1 MTATIA
7 EQLATFT
14 ELLDAKALPE
24 DVRRMARWCVLDWFG
39 SALAGAKAKPTAILL
54 DVARELGG
62 RPEATLLPDGSKTSA
77 PLAALVNAGAS
88 HVVEM
93 DDVHRQA
100 VFHPGATVIPAA
112 LAVAEREGA
121 SGADLLG
128 AIVAGYEV
136 GIRLGEAAGQRHY
149 DYWHTTGTCGTFA
162 AAAAAGKLLGLDS
175 GRLAAALGSAG
186 TAAAG
191 LWEFLVD
198 GAMSKQLHPAK
209 AAHDGILSALLAERG
224 FTAATRILEGEKG
237 FLRAMAQGGDP
248 ARLTEGL
255 GGGTFRILG
264 TAFKASAAC
273 YHIHSSI
280 DAALLLR
287 EKHRPDPKSIRSVTV
302 RLYGAAHR
310 LLEPVEPTTP
320 YAAKFSVPYC
330 VATALLHGGA
340 GPDAFTDAR
349 LKEKAVQT
357 LLGKVRLV
365 HDPALDAAYPEQW
378 PAIVELETAAGTDTI
393 RVDIPRGDP
402 KNPMSEMD
410 LLAKFNALAGDLPL
424 EDRRRLAETCLAL
437 DEKTENVAAT
447 LEGLIFSA
455 SGL

>member
-1 MTATIA
+1 MTMTIA

-14 ELLDAKALPE
+14 ELLDGEALPE
-24 DVRRMARWCVLDWFG
+24 DIRRVAKWCLLDWFG
-39 SALAGAKAKPTAILL
+39 SAVAGATAKPTAILL
-54 DVARELGG
+54 DVARGLGG
-62 RPEATLLPDGSKTSA
+62 TPEATLLPDGSRTSA

-93 DDVHRQA
+93 DDLHKQA

-121 SGADLLG
+121 TGLDLLA

-136 GIRLGEAAGQRHY
+136 GVRLGEAAGQRHY

-162 AAAAAGKLLGLDS
+162 AAAAAGKLLGLDTR
-175 GRLAAALGSAG
+175 RLAAAFGSAG
-186 TAAAG
+186 TVAAG

-209 AAHDGILSALLAERG
+209 AAHDGILCALLAERG

-237 FLRAMAQGGDP
+237 FLQAMAQGGD
-248 ARLTEGL
+248 ASRLTQGL
-255 GGGTFRILG
+255 GGGTFRILA
-264 TAFKASAAC
+264 TSFKAHAAC

-287 EKHRPDPKSIRSVTV
+287 ERHRPDPQSIRSVTV

-310 LLEPVEPTTP
+310 LLEPVQPTSP

-330 VATALLHGGA
+330 VATALLHGA
-340 GPDAFTDAR
+340 VGPDAFTEAR
-349 LKEKAVQT
+349 LAEEAVRT
-357 LLGKVRLV
+357 LLAKVRLA
-365 HDPALDAAYPEQW
+365 HDPTLDAGYPEQW
-378 PAIVELETAAGTDTI
+378 PAVIELETTAVTNTV

-402 KNPMSEMD
+402 AQPLSEGD
-410 LLAKFNALAGDLPL
+410 LLSKFNTLTAALPP
-424 EDRRRLAETCLAL
+424 EDRRRLAETCLAA
-437 DEKTENVAAT
+437 DKIENVAAA
-447 LEGLIFSA
+447 LEGLKFSPPR
-455 SGL
+455 L

>member
-1 MTATIA
+1 MTTTIA
-7 EQLATFT
+7 EQLAAFT
-14 ELLDAKALPE
+14 ELLDGKALPD
-24 DVRRMARWCVLDWFG
+24 DVQRMTRWCLLDWFG
-39 SALAGAKAKPTAILL
+39 SAVAGAKAKPTAILL

-77 PLAALVNAGAS
+77 PLAAMVNAGAS

-93 DDVHRQA
+93 DDLHMQA
-100 VFHPGATVIPAA
+100 VFHPGATIIPAA

-121 SGADLLG
+121 SGADLLT

-162 AAAAAGKLLGLDS
+162 AAAAAGKLLGLDRV
-175 GRLAAALGSAG
+175 RLAAAFGSAG
-186 TAAAG
+186 TQAAG

-224 FTAATRILEGEKG
+224 FTGATRIFEGEKG
-237 FLRAMAQGGDP
+237 FLRAMAEGGDP
-248 ARLTEGL
+248 TRLTEGL
-255 GGGTFRILG
+255 GGGTFRIQG
-264 TAFKASAAC
+264 TSFKAHAAC

-287 EKHRPDPKSIRSVTV
+287 ERHRPDPKSIRSVTV

-310 LLEPVEPTTP
+310 LLEPVKPTSP

-330 VATALLHGGA
+330 VAMALLHGGV
-340 GPDAFTDAR
+340 GPDAFTETR
-349 LKEKAVQT
+349 LADEAVQA
-357 LLGKVRLV
+357 LLGKVRLA
-365 HDPALDAAYPEQW
+365 HDPALDAAYPERW
-378 PAIVELETAAGTDTI
+378 PAIVALETAAGTDTI

-402 KNPMSEMD
+402 KNPMSEVD
-410 LLAKFNALAGDLPL
+410 LLTKFNALATGLPPA
-424 EDRRRLAETCLAL
+424 DRRRLAETCLAM
-437 DEKTENVAAT
+437 EKIENVAAA
-447 LEGLIFSA
+447 LEGLKFSSA
-455 SGL
+455 QL

>member
-1 MTATIA
+1 MTTTIA
-7 EQLATFT
+7 EQLAAFT
-14 ELLDAKALPE
+14 ESLDGKGLPD
-24 DVRRMARWCVLDWFG
+24 DVRRMARWCLLDWFG
-39 SALAGAKAKPTAILL
+39 SALAGATAKPTAILL
-54 DVARELGG
+54 GVARELGG

-77 PLAALVNAGAS
+77 PLAAMVNAGAS

-93 DDVHRQA
+93 DDVHRQG

-121 SGADLLG
+121 SGAELLT

-162 AAAAAGKLLGLDS
+162 AAAAAGKLLGLDR
-175 GRLAAALGSAG
+175 GRLAAAFGSAG
-186 TAAAG
+186 TQAAG

-198 GAMSKQLHPAK
+198 GAMSKQLHPAM

-224 FTAATRILEGEKG
+224 FTGAARILEGEKG

-248 ARLTEGL
+248 SRLTEGL
-255 GGGTFRILG
+255 GGGTFRILE
-264 TAFKASAAC
+264 TAFKAHAAC

-302 RLYGAAHR
+302 RLYGAAYR
-310 LLEPVEPTTP
+310 LLQPVQPTSP

-330 VATALLHGGA
+330 VATAMLHGGV
-340 GPDAFTDAR
+340 GPDAFTETR
-349 LKEKAVQT
+349 LADETIQA
-357 LLGKVRLV
+357 LLGKIRLV
-365 HDPALDAAYPEQW
+365 HDPALDAAYPDQW
-378 PAIVELETAAGTDTI
+378 PAVVELETAAGSDAM
-393 RVDIPRGDP
+393 RVDIPRGDRQ
-402 KNPMSEMD
+402 NPMSEVD
-410 LLAKFNALAGDLPL
+410 LLTKFNALAAALPPV
-424 EDRRRLAETCLAL
+424 DRRRLAETCLAL
-437 DEKTENVAAT
+437 EKIENVAAA
-447 LEGLIFSA
+447 LEGLKCSPPR
-455 SGL
+455 L

>member
-1 MTATIA
+1 MTRTIA
-7 EQLATFT
+7 EQLAAFT
-14 ELLDAKALPE
+14 DLLDGKALPE
-24 DVRRMARWCVLDWFG
+24 DVRRMARWCLLDWLG
-39 SALAGAKAKPTAILL
+39 SAVAGGKAKPTAILL

-62 RPEATLLPDGSKTSA
+62 TPEATLLPDGSRTSA

-93 DDVHRQA
+93 DDLHKPA

-121 SGADLLG
+121 SGTELLA

-162 AAAAAGKLLGLDS
+162 AAAAAGKLLGLDTR
-175 GRLAAALGSAG
+175 RLAAAFGSAG
-186 TAAAG
+186 TVAAG

-209 AAHDGILSALLAERG
+209 AAHDGILCALLAERG

-237 FLRAMAQGGDP
+237 FLRAMAQGGD
-248 ARLTEGL
+248 AGRLTEGL
-255 GGGTFRILG
+255 GSGTFRILA
-264 TAFKASAAC
+264 TSFKAHAAC

-287 EKHRPDPKSIRSVTV
+287 ERHRPDPQSIRSVTV

-310 LLEPVEPTTP
+310 LLQPIQPTSP

-330 VATALLHGGA
+330 VATALLHGA
-340 GPDAFTDAR
+340 VGPDAFTEAR
-349 LKEKAVQT
+349 LGEEAVRA
-357 LLGKVRLV
+357 LLEKVRLA
-365 HDPALDAAYPEQW
+365 HDPTLDGAYPEQW
-378 PAIVELETAAGTDTI
+378 PAVIELETTAATNTA

-402 KNPMSEMD
+402 ARPMSEAD
-410 LLAKFNALAGDLPL
+410 LLTKFNTLTAALPP
-424 EDRRRLAETCLAL
+424 EDRRRLAEACLAM
-437 DEKTENVAAT
+437 EK
-447 LEGLIFSA
+447 I
-455 SGL
+455 

>member
-1 MTATIA
+1 MTTTIA
-7 EQLATFT
+7 EQLAAFT
-14 ELLDAKALPE
+14 ELLDGKGLPD
-24 DVRRMARWCVLDWFG
+24 DVQRMARWCLLDWFG

-54 DVARELGG
+54 DLARELGG

-77 PLAALVNAGAS
+77 PLAAMVNAGAS

-121 SGADLLG
+121 SGADLLT

-162 AAAAAGKLLGLDS
+162 AAAAAGKLLGLDRV
-175 GRLAAALGSAG
+175 RLAAAFGSAG
-186 TAAAG
+186 TQAAG

-224 FTAATRILEGEKG
+224 FTGATRIFEGEKG
-237 FLRAMAQGGDP
+237 FLRAMAEGGDP
-248 ARLTEGL
+248 TRLTEGL
-255 GGGTFRILG
+255 GGGTFRIQG
-264 TAFKASAAC
+264 TSFKAHAAC

-287 EKHRPDPKSIRSVTV
+287 ERHRPDPKSIRSVTI

-310 LLEPVEPTTP
+310 LLEPVKPTSP

-330 VATALLHGGA
+330 VATALLHGGV
-340 GPDAFTDAR
+340 GPDAFTETR
-349 LKEKAVQT
+349 LADEAVQA
-357 LLGKVRLV
+357 LLGKVRLA

-378 PAIVELETAAGTDTI
+378 PAIVALETAAGTDTI

-402 KNPMSEMD
+402 QNPMSEVD
-410 LLAKFNALAGDLPL
+410 LLTKFNALAAALPPA
-424 EDRRRLAETCLAL
+424 DRRRLAETCLAL
-437 DEKTENVAAT
+437 EEIENVAAA
-447 LEGLIFSA
+447 LEGLNFS
-455 SGL
+455 SPRL